1 MYMKEQINILL
12 NLEKD
17 WKTTTQLT
25 KETGLSEKT
34 IRNKLKHLKEEMR
47 NSGAYIEAKSSKG
60 FRLLIEDEKKY
71 SEWKRKYYLHE
82 KDYPDGKSARYHYI
96 LAKLL
101 FGNSY
106 FKRAQ
111 FSEDLYVSEKTISN
125 DMKEV
130 IETLQQYDLKLDMK
144 PNYGYKVIGSEFN
157 IRQCLL
163 NCVISPLDNKDL
175 VVQKKVT
182 MLVQNCIVTNNMNI
196 PSYLT
201 DAIIDYLA
209 IATKRIREGILIDD
223 AETKKW
229 DKHVGIF
236 YVAIYLMGSMV
247 NEGLISSFNEAEA
260 YYVSLYLWGNR
271 TLDQKNFGV
280 DSFVVPTHIK
290 KISNEMKQILENHY
304 NLMIPNESY
313 MNCLI
318 IHTVSAEIR
327 GKYNIQIYNKQ
338 KDKLMMEYP
347 MAYYVASKIVKP
359 LEDYLNKKLSSDEVS
374 FYALLLLE
382 LMPKLNY
389 KLDCAFIYDS
399 ERVEDYAL
407 IHRVNEKLNDLLSI
421 KRKYMISEIGDINY
435 EDYQII
441 LTTQPIEITNNVI
454 KLNYDEVMS
463 DLCDVKKQIQN
474 IYYRCKKKYILSESG
489 ARQDNYVNALE
500 NDGITFNNLVITES
514 NVSNVSMYVK
524 DNIKEIV
531 LPSENKWKIIYYFLI
546 DNCFDF

>member
-1 MYMKEQINILL
+1 MKEQINILL

-25 KETGLSEKT
+25 RETGLSEKT
-34 IRNKLKHLKEEMR
+34 IRNRLKHLKNQMH
-47 NSGAYIEAKSSKG
+47 NSGAIIESKSSKG

-71 SEWKRKYYLHE
+71 GEWRKQYYLHE

-101 FGNSY
+101 FGNTY
-106 FKRAQ
+106 YKRAK
-111 FSEDLYVSEKTISN
+111 FSEELYVSEKTVSN

-130 IETLQQYDLKLDMK
+130 IDTLEQYDLKLDTK
-144 PNYGYKVIGSEFN
+144 PNYGYKVVGNEFN

-175 VVQKKVT
+175 IVQQKITK
-182 MLVQNCIVTNNMNI
+182 LVQNCILSNNINI

-223 AETKKW
+223 AETQKW

-280 DSFVVPTHIK
+280 DSFVIPTHII
-290 KISNEMKQILENHY
+290 KIANEIKWIMESHY
-304 NLMIPNESY
+304 NLLVPNEEY

-338 KDKLMMEYP
+338 KDKLMSEYP
-347 MAYYVASKIVKP
+347 MAIYVASKIVKP
-359 LEDYLNKKLSSDEVS
+359 LEDYLKKKLSDDELS

-382 LMPKLNY
+382 LIPKIKYRLA
-389 KLDCAFIYDS
+389 CVFIYDS
-399 ERVEDYAL
+399 ERVEDHAL
-407 IHRVNEKLNDLLSI
+407 MYRINKNLNDLICI
-421 KRKYMISEIGDINY
+421 KSKYSVIEQRDIDLNS
-435 EDYQII
+435 YQLV
-441 LTTQPIEITNNVI
+441 LTTQPIEQEIETKVI
-454 KLNYDEVMS
+454 KLDYDEMMS
-463 DLCDVKKQIQN
+463 DFNEVRNQIERLYLKSRREFVLDSTATKCCESVLDGNVILPRVQNIKIIESDIMDPVIKIEENSITFILPEKKQWID
-474 IYYRCKKKYILSESG
+474 IYYELPYI
-489 ARQDNYVNALE
+489 
-500 NDGITFNNLVITES
+500 I
-514 NVSNVSMYVK
+514 
-524 DNIKEIV
+524 
-531 LPSENKWKIIYYFLI
+531 
-546 DNCFDF
+546 